1 MKEAQSLT
9 LKVDG
14 MTCAGCAST
23 IEKGVTALPGVDHAA
38 VNFATRE
45 ARVWGEA
52 NVGDVAERIR
62 DLGYEVATEERR
74 FLVDGMHCASCVRKV
89 ENELERVP
97 GIVDA
102 SVNLAAGDVRVRSVL
117 GAVSEENVAAAI
129 TRAGYRVS
137 RVLAS
142 TEGPPDEARP
152 WKRRF
157 LFALVFTVP
166 IALEMLRGFVPFAR
180 QWPHDVVNWVLFLL
194 SLPVVWGA
202 GFPFHRAAWRGFRHR
217 SLDMNT
223 LISVGTLSAFFYSA
237 VNTIVAGGAHAT
249 YFDTAAVIITLI
261 LLGRW
266 MEAGARDRARSAMQS
281 LLDQRPESAIRVQ
294 DEVEEEVPVTA
305 IQAGDQVRVRPGA
318 RVPVDGTVV
327 SGGSTVDES
336 MVTGESIPVEKLEG
350 SAVIGG
356 TVNGSG
362 VLLVAATR
370 VGESSTLS
378 RIIRLVR
385 EAQGAKAP
393 VERLADRV
401 AAVFVP
407 VVIAIAVLTFLG
419 WWMLGPEH
427 SIAEALVPFVAVLII
442 ACPCALGLATPAAIL
457 VGTGVGARHG
467 ILIKGGDVLERAG
480 KADRILLDK
489 TGTLTTGKPTV
500 VRVEGRNGAHD
511 ARRVLELAASVE
523 ASSEHPIGRA
533 IVREAQA
540 NGVSLAPA
548 RLFHAQSGSG
558 VVATVDGDDV
568 RVGTEAFLRREGVN
582 TEAWSQRLRDAAQ
595 EGLTPVLAAKEGDVI
610 GLIAVYDPPKP
621 EAAEAIRE
629 LRELGLEVA
638 VVSGDR
644 EEAVSRVA
652 RALGISRIFAGVLP
666 DQKSLIVADEQAR
679 GHVVAMV
686 GDGVNDAPA
695 LARADVGFALGTGT
709 DVALET
715 APIAL
720 LSGDLRGVP
729 AAIRLSRRT
738 LRTIRQNLFWAFA
751 YNVIG
756 IPLAALGLMNPML
769 AGGAM
774 ALSSVS
780 VLGNSLRLLRFE
792 PRRGS
797 RQPSSRLRR
806 Q

>member
-1 MKEAQSLT
+1 MREAHSLT
-9 LKVDG
+9 LKVEG

-23 IEKGVTALPGVDHAA
+23 IEKGVTALSGVDHAA

-45 ARVWGEA
+45 ARVWGDA
-52 NVGDVAERIR
+52 NVGEVAERIR
-62 DLGYEVATEERR
+62 DLGYDVGTEERR
-74 FLVDGMHCASCVRKV
+74 FLVEGMHCASCVRKV
-89 ENELERVP
+89 ESELERVP
-97 GIVDA
+97 GVVNA

-117 GAVSEENVAAAI
+117 GAVSEESIAAAI
-129 TRAGYRVS
+129 MRAGYRVS

-142 TEGPPDEARP
+142 SEGPPDESRP

-157 LFALVFTVP
+157 LFALVFTIP
-166 IALEMLRGFVPFAR
+166 IALEMLRGFVPGAR
-180 QWPHDVVNWVLFLL
+180 EWPHTGVNWTLFAL

-202 GFPFHRAAWRGFRHR
+202 GFPFHRAAWRGLRHR
-217 SLDMNT
+217 TLDMNT
-223 LISVGTLSAFFYSA
+223 LISIGTLSAFFYSA
-237 VNTIVAGGAHAT
+237 VNTMFPGTAHAT

-266 MEAGARDRARSAMQS
+266 MEARARDRARSAMQA
-281 LLDQRPESAIRVQ
+281 LLDQRPESAIRVR
-294 DEVEEEVPVTA
+294 DEVEEEVPITA
-305 IQAGDQVRVRPGA
+305 IQVGNQVRIRPGA
-318 RVPVDGTVV
+318 RVPVDGRVV
-327 SGGSTVDES
+327 SGASTVDES
-336 MVTGESIPVEKLEG
+336 MVTGESIPVEKFEG
-350 SAVIGG
+350 STVIGG

-362 VLLVAATR
+362 TLLVAATR

-407 VVIAIAVLTFLG
+407 VVIVIAVLTFFA
-419 WWMLGPEH
+419 WWMLGPER
-427 SIAEALVPFVAVLII
+427 SISEALVPFVAVLII

-480 KADRILLDK
+480 KADRVLLDK
-489 TGTLTTGKPTV
+489 TGTLTMGKPTV
-500 VRVEGRNGAHD
+500 VRVEGRNGVSD

-533 IVREAQA
+533 IVREAEA
-540 NGVSLAPA
+540 RGVSLAPA
-548 RLFHAQSGSG
+548 RLFHAQSGLG
-558 VVATVDGDDV
+558 VVATVEGDDV

-582 TEAWSQRLRDAAQ
+582 TEAWSERLQKAAE

-610 GLIAVYDPPKP
+610 GLIAVSDPLKP
-621 EAAEAIRE
+621 EAAEAVGQ

-644 EEAVSRVA
+644 EETVLRVA
-652 RALGISRIFAGVLP
+652 LALGISRIHAGVLP
-666 DQKSLIVADEQAR
+666 DQKSLIVADAQAE
-679 GHVVAMV
+679 GHIVAMV

-715 APIAL
+715 APVAL
-720 LSGDLRGVP
+720 LSSDLRNVP

-756 IPLAALGLMNPML
+756 IPLAAFGVMNPML

-774 ALSSVS
+774 ALSSLS
-780 VLGNSLRLLRFE
+780 VLGNSLRLLRFQ
-792 PRRGS
+792 PRRVP
-797 RQPSSRLRR
+797 REPSSPPP
-806 Q
+806 QQ

>member
-9 LKVDG
+9 LKVEG

-45 ARVWGEA
+45 ARVWGDAE
-52 NVGDVAERIR
+52 VGEVAERIR
-62 DLGYEVATEERR
+62 DLGYDVATEERR

-89 ENELERVP
+89 ESELERVP
-97 GIVDA
+97 GVLNA

-117 GAVSEENVAAAI
+117 GAVSDASIAAAI
-129 TRAGYRVS
+129 TRAGYSVS

-142 TEGPPDEARP
+142 TEGPPDEAGP

-157 LFALVFTVP
+157 VFALLFTIP
-166 IALEMLRGFVPFAR
+166 IALDMLRGFFPVAR
-180 QWPHDVVNWVLFLL
+180 EWPHTVVNWTLFAL
-194 SLPVVWGA
+194 SLPVVWVA
-202 GFPFHRAAWRGFRHR
+202 GFPFHRAAWRGLRHR
-217 SLDMNT
+217 TLDMNT
-223 LISVGTLSAFFYSA
+223 LISVGTLSAFFFSA
-237 VNTIVAGGAHAT
+237 MNTVFPGETHAI

-266 MEAGARDRARSAMQS
+266 MEARARDRARSAMQA
-281 LLDQRPESAIRVQ
+281 LLDQQPESAIRVHG
-294 DEVEEEVPVTA
+294 EVEEEVPVTA
-305 IQAGDQVRVRPGA
+305 IQVGNQVRIRPGA
-318 RVPVDGTVV
+318 RVPVDGRVV
-327 SGGSTVDES
+327 SGASTVDES
-336 MVTGESIPVEKLEG
+336 MVTGESIPVEKSEG

-362 VLLVAATR
+362 ALIVEATR

-401 AAVFVP
+401 ASIFVP
-407 VVIAIAVLTFLG
+407 VVIGVAALTFVG
-419 WWMLGPEH
+419 WWMLGPER
-427 SIAEALVPFVAVLII
+427 SISEALVPFVAVLII

-480 KADRILLDK
+480 KADLIFLDK
-489 TGTLTTGKPTV
+489 TGTLTVGKPKV
-500 VRVEGRNGAHD
+500 VRIEGRNGQHD

-533 IVREAQA
+533 IVREAEA
-540 NGVSLAPA
+540 SGLSLAPA
-548 RLFHAQSGSG
+548 RLFQARSGRG
-558 VVATVDGDDV
+558 VEATVAGEDV
-568 RVGTEAFLRREGVN
+568 RVGTETFLRREGVN
-582 TEAWSQRLRDAAQ
+582 TDVWSQRLEEAAR
-595 EGLTPVLAAKEGDVI
+595 EGFTPVLAALENDVV
-610 GLIAVYDPPKP
+610 GMIAVSDPLKP
-621 EAAEAIRE
+621 EAEEAIKE

-638 VVSGDR
+638 IVSGDR
-644 EEAVSRVA
+644 EEAVSRIA
-652 RALGISRIFAGVLP
+652 RALGISRVHAGVLP
-666 DQKSLIVADEQAR
+666 EQKSLIVADAQSE
-679 GHVVAMV
+679 GNIVAMV

-695 LARADVGFALGTGT
+695 LARADVGLALGTGT

-720 LSGDLRGVP
+720 LSSDLRGVP

-756 IPLAALGLMNPML
+756 IPLAAFGLMNPML

-774 ALSSVS
+774 ALSSLS
-780 VLGNSLRLLRFE
+780 VLGNSLRLLHFE
-792 PRRGS
+792 PRRDS
-797 RQPSSRLRR
+797 R
-806 Q
+806 